1 MLRAEFMGG
10 EKRSERRIKTQYDI
24 TFSLMNQDRIISGR
38 TWDISYGGLRLFT
51 TDKLPVGVLLNFNLS
66 FGEPPLTLEFSGRVV
81 HISEA
86 GEDGY
91 FLGVQYTEMDSVT
104 EESLRRHIASID
116 LVELLSAMMEKEASD
131 LHLSVGRAPLF
142 RVQQD
147 LFSQGNEP
155 LSPDRVRRMIY
166 SVMDSGQIKQFE
178 REREANFALTVPD
191 VGRWRVNV
199 HYQQGFVEATYRA
212 INLEVRSI
220 ERLGLP
226 PVVADLARLPDGLVI
241 VAGPTGV
248 GKSTTL
254 AAMIDLIN
262 SEFRKVIIT
271 LEDPIEF
278 LHEGKRSVIKQR
290 EVGTDTLSFA
300 SGLKNLLR
308 QDPDVIFIGE
318 IRDRQTLSVALTAA
332 ETGHLVLT
340 SLHTSNAMQTIHRVL
355 GLFPPDQRQ
364 EAAVQL
370 SAGLRGILC
379 QRLISRV
386 DKSGLAVAAEILT
399 ATPAVRAVIRDMKV
413 NQIPSLIQTGSAV
426 GMQSMDAS
434 LNILAKRRIISPDIA
449 RALMEKPDVLHET
462 ARETGKFSITGK
474 IPTVS

>member
-1 MLRAEFMGG
+1 MRPELWGD
-10 EKRSERRIKTQYDI
+10 EKRSERRIKTEYVV
-24 TFSLMNQDRIISGR
+24 TFHLTGQEPAIAGR
-38 TWDISYGGLRLFT
+38 TSDISFGGLRMFT
-51 TDKLPVGVLLNFNLS
+51 ADKLPVGAA
-66 FGEPPLTLEFSGRVV
+66 LEFSLSLADPQLTLQFAGRVA

-91 FLGVQYTEMDSVT
+91 YIGVEFGEMDPIT
-104 EESLRRHIASID
+104 KETMRHHLSSID
-116 LVELLSAMMEKEASD
+116 IVNLLSAMMEKDASD
-131 LHLSVGRAPLF
+131 LHLAVGRPPLF
-142 RVQQD
+142 RIQKE
-147 LFSQGNEP
+147 LFPMNVEP
-155 LSPDRVRRMIY
+155 LSATTVRRLIY
-166 SVMDSGQIKQFE
+166 SVMDNEQIRQFE
-178 REREANFALTVPD
+178 SALEANYALTVPG
-191 VGRWRVNV
+191 VGRWRANV
-199 HYQQGFVEATYRA
+199 HYQQGAVEATYRA
-212 INLEVRSI
+212 IDLEIKPV

-226 PVVADLARLPDGLVI
+226 SVIADLARLPDGLVI

-278 LHEGKRSVIKQR
+278 LHEGKKSIIKQR
-290 EVGTDTLSFA
+290 EVGADTRSFE

-318 IRDRQTLSVALTAA
+318 IRDRQTLAVALTAA

-340 SLHTSNAMQTIHRVL
+340 SLHTSNATQTIHRIL

-370 SAGLRGILC
+370 AAGLRGIVC
-379 QRLISRV
+379 QRLISRA
-386 DKSGLAVAAEILT
+386 DKSGLVVATEVLVGT
-399 ATPAVRAVIRDMKV
+399 SAVRAVIRDMKI
-413 NQIPSLIQTGSAV
+413 NQIPTLIQTGGSV
-426 GMQSMDAS
+426 GMHSLDAS
-434 LNILAKRRIISPDIA
+434 LGQLVKRRIISADVA
-449 RALMEKPDVLHET
+449 RALADNAEALDT
-462 ARETGKFSITGK
+462 NWNETGKFSITGR